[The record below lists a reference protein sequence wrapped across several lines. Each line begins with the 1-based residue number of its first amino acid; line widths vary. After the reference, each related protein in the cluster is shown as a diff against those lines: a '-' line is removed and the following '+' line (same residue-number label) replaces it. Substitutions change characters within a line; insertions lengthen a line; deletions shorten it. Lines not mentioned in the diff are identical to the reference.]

1 MLKYKINEKKN
12 VVTLK
17 YGHISQTHTDDGD
30 ELFAFDSALY
40 EEPLRAAA
48 SSSRWRR
55 NLINGILF
63 AAVCRIIDV
72 KTIFPSVC
80 FDFSVQ

>member
-1 MLKYKINEKKN
+1 MPVLVLKYKINEKKN

-48 SSSRWRR
+48 SSSR
-55 NLINGILF
+55 
-63 AAVCRIIDV
+63 
-72 KTIFPSVC
+72 
-80 FDFSVQ
+80 